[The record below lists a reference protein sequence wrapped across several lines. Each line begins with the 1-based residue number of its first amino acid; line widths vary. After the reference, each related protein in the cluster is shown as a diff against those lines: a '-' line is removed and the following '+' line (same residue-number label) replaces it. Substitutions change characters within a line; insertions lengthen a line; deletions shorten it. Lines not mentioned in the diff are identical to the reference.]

1 MQQSR
6 AGAGAGTEARPQRGG
21 SQFLVAVGWLRQ
33 LLASPA
39 MVLPLPWLSRSCCR
53 RLLLPPWPPALQGSW
68 RCCSQGPKAST
79 EKTSSTGAG
88 QMSPSRVSGTKS
100 EGGGQMCTGGRESPP
115 ISPCTTGQLSA
126 DTTPTPRACCLVPQ
140 FPSTL
145 PAPTPLQ
152 TSGHPLPT
160 PLPPCTVHEVL
171 EQEFPLIQ
179 QLIISQGGLGQPV
192 LPFPYVTQKSSYSPW
207 AVISNFPP
215 PPRPMPKT
223 GSNTDVL
230 LLRSRVLQASQ
241 YR

>member
-6 AGAGAGTEARPQRGG
+6 AGAGPGNEARPQRGG

-115 ISPCTTGQLSA
+115 TSPCTTGQLSA

-140 FPSTL
+140 FPGTL
-145 PAPTPLQ
+145 PAPTPSRPQGTLYL
-152 TSGHPLPT
+152 HPSLPAQST
-160 PLPPCTVHEVL
+160 
-171 EQEFPLIQ
+171 
-179 QLIISQGGLGQPV
+179 
-192 LPFPYVTQKSSYSPW
+192 KSLNR
-207 AVISNFPP
+207 NFPS
-215 PPRPMPKT
+215 
-223 GSNTDVL
+223 SN
-230 LLRSRVLQASQ
+230 S
-241 YR
+241 